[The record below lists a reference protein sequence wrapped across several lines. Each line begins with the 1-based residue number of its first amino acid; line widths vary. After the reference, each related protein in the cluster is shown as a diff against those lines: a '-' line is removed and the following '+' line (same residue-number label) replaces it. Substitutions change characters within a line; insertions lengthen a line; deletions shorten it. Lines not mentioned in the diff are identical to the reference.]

1 LFYFDAS
8 TAQKQHQRRSRASF
22 EVKVALKERKY
33 VNQRQNK
40 AKAEHQKR

>member
-8 TAQKQHQRRSRASF
+8 AAQKQHQRRSRAPF
-22 EVKVALKERKY
+22 KIKVALKESKY

-40 AKAEHQKR
+40 TKAEYQKR